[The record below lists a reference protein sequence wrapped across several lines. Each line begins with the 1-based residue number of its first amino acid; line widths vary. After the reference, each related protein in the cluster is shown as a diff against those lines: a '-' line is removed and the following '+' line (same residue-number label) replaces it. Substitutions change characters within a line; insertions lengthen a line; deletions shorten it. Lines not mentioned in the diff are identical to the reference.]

1 MTNDQSQTQ
10 VLAKDLSFT
19 QNLVVFS
26 SLLGLTFVVPAL
38 IHNQA
43 VTGPIVNAILLVA
56 ASAVS
61 PSSAM
66 LIGILPSTVAL
77 SRGLLPLALA
87 PMVPFIILS
96 NALYIYL
103 FSQLKNKGFGLGV
116 VTASMAKFS
125 LLFGASQLVL
135 QKLLPLKLATKVSQM
150 MSWPQLATAL
160 IGGFLAWIVL
170 SGLSLMAEKSEAKEN

>member
-1 MTNDQSQTQ
+1 MTKNQSQSQ

-19 QNLVVFS
+19 QSLIIFS
-26 SLLGLTFVVPAL
+26 SLLGLTFIVPAL

-43 VTGPIVNAILLVA
+43 VTGPIVNAILLIA
-56 ASAVS
+56 ASIVS

-66 LIGILPSTVAL
+66 LIGMLPSTVAL

-87 PMVPFIILS
+87 PMIPFIILG

-103 FSQLKNKGFGLGV
+103 FSQLKNKSFGLGV
-116 VTASMAKFS
+116 AVASVAKFS

-135 QKLLPLKLATKVSQM
+135 QNLLPLKLATKVTQM
-150 MSWPQLATAL
+150 MSWSQLATAL

-170 SGLSLMAEKSEAKEN
+170 SGLSLMAKKSESKN